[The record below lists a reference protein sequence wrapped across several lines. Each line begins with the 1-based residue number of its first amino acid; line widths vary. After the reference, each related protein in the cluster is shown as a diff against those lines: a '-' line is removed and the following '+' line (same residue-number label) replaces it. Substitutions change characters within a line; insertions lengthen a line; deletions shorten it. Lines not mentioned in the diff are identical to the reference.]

1 MVMNKVVELDQA
13 IEKVH
18 DGMTIMIGGFL
29 GVGAPLKCIEKIV
42 EKGVKNLTL
51 ISVVNAHPFAKGK
64 FDLAPLF
71 VNGQV
76 KKFITSHNG
85 TCPEAVELARRGE
98 VEIEFFPMGTWI
110 EKVRAGGAGLGGI
123 LTPTG
128 IDTMV
133 EEGKQKL
140 HINGRDYLLELPLR
154 AEIAFIKGY
163 RADRMGNVE
172 YRRVAMNSNTT
183 VATAADYVVAEVNE
197 IVAVGEIEPERV
209 GTPSVFVKA
218 VVQGYSFP
226 EHQEKFKELWISGG
240 ILKA

>member
-1 MVMNKVVELDQA
+1 MNKVVALDQV
-13 IEKVH
+13 IDKVH
-18 DGMTIMIGGFL
+18 DGMTIMLGGFA

-51 ISVVNAHPFAKGK
+51 ISVVNANPFAKGK
-64 FDLAPLF
+64 FDLAALF

-98 VEIEFFPMGTWI
+98 IEVEFFPMGTWI
-110 EKVRAGGAGLGGI
+110 EKIRAGGAGLGGF

-128 IDTMV
+128 IDTLV
-133 EEGKQKL
+133 ETGKQKL

-183 VATAADYVVAEVNE
+183 LATAADYVVAEVNE
-197 IVAVGEIEPERV
+197 IVEIGEIEPERV

-218 VVQGYSFP
+218 VVQGYSFE
-226 EHQEKFKELWISGG
+226 EHQDKYKELWMSGG